1 MSANISN
8 NLFRQGLAQIYS
20 TQTYPTIQVLEVGRS
35 PHLAEPG
42 AARALDGSLESGRP
56 RTKILPH
63 VCTLSW
69 VLSALCCA
77 ICCPLSVHSALSS
90 STAFRAEPKS
100 TLRPSTVYGGRVK

>member
-1 MSANISN
+1 MSADISN
-8 NLFRQGLAQIYS
+8 NLFWQGLAQIYS

-63 VCTLSW
+63 VCTLSYL
-69 VLSALCCA
+69 LSAFCSA

-90 STAFRAEPKS
+90 STAFKAEPKS
-100 TLRPSTVYGGRVK
+100 TLRPSTVHGGRVK